1 MSGLFTNTGKL
12 ARLILRRDCI
22 RISVWIISIV
32 FFTIMIGAMLPEL
45 YPTSMERQLMAET
58 MKNPAVTF
66 MLGPG
71 YGLDNYTNGAMM
83 AHYMLAFTTVA
94 AGIMSILL
102 TTRHTREDEEYGRIE
117 MIRSLP
123 AGPLS
128 PLAATIS
135 ILIISNIILFLT
147 VSFGLYSLGFESM
160 DLDGSLLYGAS
171 LGAIGIF
178 FAALTGLFAQLATN
192 TRSTIGYSFGFLI
205 IAYIV
210 RGIGDINNET
220 LSLISPLGLI
230 LRTEVYVNNY
240 WWPVFVTLGISVILF
255 GLALYLNSVRDLG
268 SGFIPTKPGR
278 STGSRILSS
287 PLGLSLRLQRT
298 PIIAWVIGMFVLGV
312 SYGSVAGDLEG
323 FVESSEIIRQMLPN
337 MKDFNLTENYTAL
350 LMTVLSIMG
359 TIPVLMH
366 ILKLRTEEKRSRT
379 ELLFSTAVS
388 RNSVIGSYTLVAVV
402 YSLVIQLTSIL
413 GFWSAA
419 VFVMEDAISFN
430 TLLKAGLAHLPAI
443 WIMVGLAALLTGFLP
458 NMTGLV
464 WLYLGFS
471 FLVVYLKDLMKLPD
485 WIARLSPFGHAPQ
498 APIEEVRLPVMAVLT
513 FTAIGL
519 FALGF
524 IGYNKR
530 DLQG

>member
-1 MSGLFTNTGKL
+1 
-12 ARLILRRDCI
+12 
-22 RISVWIISIV
+22 
-32 FFTIMIGAMLPEL
+32 
-45 YPTSMERQLMAET
+45 
-58 MKNPAVTF
+58 
-66 MLGPG
+66 
-71 YGLDNYTNGAMM
+71 
-83 AHYMLAFTTVA
+83 
-94 AGIMSILL
+94 
-102 TTRHTREDEEYGRIE
+102 
-117 MIRSLP
+117 
-123 AGPLS
+123 
-128 PLAATIS
+128 
-135 ILIISNIILFLT
+135 
-147 VSFGLYSLGFESM
+147 
-160 DLDGSLLYGAS
+160 
-171 LGAIGIF
+171 
-178 FAALTGLFAQLATN
+178 
-192 TRSTIGYSFGFLI
+192 
-205 IAYIV
+205 
-210 RGIGDINNET
+210 
-220 LSLISPLGLI
+220 
-230 LRTEVYVNNY
+230 
-240 WWPVFVTLGISVILF
+240 
-255 GLALYLNSVRDLG
+255 
-268 SGFIPTKPGR
+268 
-278 STGSRILSS
+278 
-287 PLGLSLRLQRT
+287 
-298 PIIAWVIGMFVLGV
+298 
-312 SYGSVAGDLEG
+312 
-323 FVESSEIIRQMLPN
+323 QMLPN

-471 FLVVYLKDLMKLPD
+471 FFVVYLKDLMKLPD
-485 WIARLSPFGHAPQ
+485 WIARLSPFGHTPQ